1 MFTVKNKYFLIIE
14 SIRDL
19 NLRNIKKFN
28 KFIIIY
34 RNNNIKEKIHDILK
48 FRMSCKNK
56 LIKFYVANDISL
68 TVSTKADG
76 IYLSAYNKNFKSLC
90 LKRLNCEIIGS
101 AHNTKEIELKRK
113 QRCSSILFSKLFRV
127 DYDKN
132 SPFLG
137 VIKFN
142 KYFNLISNKL
152 VPLGGIKENNLNS
165 MKILNSKS
173 CALFTEIKKK
183 PAKII
188 NRLF

>member
-1 MFTVKNKYFLIIE
+1 MFVIKNKYFLIIE

-19 NLRNIKKFN
+19 DLRNIKKYN

-34 RNNNIKEKIHDILK
+34 RNNSNKERLDDILK
-48 FRMSCKNK
+48 FRKSCKNK
-56 LIKFYVANDISL
+56 LIKFYIANNINL
-68 TVSTKADG
+68 TILSKADG
-76 IYLSAYNKNFKSLC
+76 IYLSAYNKSFNSLT
-90 LKRLNCEIIGS
+90 LKNLNYEIIGS
-101 AHNTKEIELKRK
+101 AHNTKEINLKKK
-113 QRCSSILFSKLFRV
+113 QGCTSILFSKLFRV

-137 VIKFN
+137 IIKFN
-142 KYFNLISNKL
+142 RYFNLISNKL

-165 MKILNSKS
+165 LKALNCKS
-173 CALFTEIKKK
+173 FALFSEIKKK